1 VKVSKASIVR
11 FSRQLHFEGF
21 NDLKKTIQM
30 EIKKELSPYEKIK
43 FTTLDSASK
52 EEQLKKL
59 GNNELK
65 NVETTLKKIKAREI
79 FKVVKYLEEAKKI
92 FISGFGMSTNLAR
105 MMEYSLLS
113 VIEKPVFV
121 LGGSVSDFALE
132 TNRMSKNDV
141 LFLISFPVYSREI
154 NFVSGIAKKRSTPIC
169 LLTDS
174 LTCPASKV
182 ASLIIL
188 CETASLLRINSYA
201 APLAVIHIITNM
213 LILNSK
219 EKAEQNV
226 KKVMDIEKEG
236 YKNLDVYLKS
246 LI

>member
-1 VKVSKASIVR
+1 
-11 FSRQLHFEGF
+11 
-21 NDLKKTIQM
+21 
-30 EIKKELSPYEKIK
+30 
-43 FTTLDSASK
+43 
-52 EEQLKKL
+52 
-59 GNNELK
+59 
-65 NVETTLKKIKAREI
+65 
-79 FKVVKYLEEAKKI
+79 
-92 FISGFGMSTNLAR
+92 
-105 MMEYSLLS
+105 
-113 VIEKPVFV
+113 
-121 LGGSVSDFALE
+121 
-132 TNRMSKNDV
+132 
-141 LFLISFPVYSREI
+141 
-154 NFVSGIAKKRSTPIC
+154 
-169 LLTDS
+169 
-174 LTCPASKV
+174 V